1 MAIFFD
7 HQVQAPDTGGNVD
20 ISWHDVEP
28 LLAVASRNDGGGGF
42 VQLYNEEVNSGNVFK
57 SFAELTLL

>member
-7 HQVQAPDTGGNVD
+7 HQVQAPDTSGHVD
-20 ISWHDVEP
+20 ICWHQEHP

-42 VQLYNEEVNSGNVFK
+42 VQLYDDEVIIINIDQF
-57 SFAELTLL
+57 L